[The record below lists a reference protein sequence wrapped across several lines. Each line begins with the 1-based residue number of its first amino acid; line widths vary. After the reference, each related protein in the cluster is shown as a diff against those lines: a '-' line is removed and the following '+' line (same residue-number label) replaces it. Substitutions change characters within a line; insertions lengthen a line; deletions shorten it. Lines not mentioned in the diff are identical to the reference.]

1 MKKSII
7 LALSLACVFAVRAGQ
22 AVDLKQSK
30 LTQVVKDVKIVSAAS
45 QKEQAAA
52 VNDIFSMPDIL
63 RTGDASRAEL
73 VAGDE
78 TITRVGANTIF
89 SFDPARRS
97 IDLKQG
103 SLLFHAPHGKGG
115 GTIRT
120 GAATASVLGTTL
132 IVTTTTN
139 GGFKVL
145 ALEGKVEIRFLNGLK
160 QKLLPGQMTYILP
173 GGDKMAPI
181 LVFRLDELTEN
192 SLLVK
197 GFDQPLESLP
207 LIRREIE
214 RQLKL
219 IRSGRASD
227 TGLYA
232 GDNAGPNMVQ
242 VVDLNTL
249 SMRGQELHP
258 KPAPNPTPDPTPT
271 PTPEPTPEPV
281 PEPVP
286 TDLQKA
292 MAADATIN
300 QPSLTDASIPTPPD
314 HVFTSSSFALPGN
327 SYFSGE
333 HFTGFIARNILVNPD
348 ELEMLSINL
357 SPYSGMNR
365 FDMVAVKDFT
375 FAGSA
380 SFYFAEPMGETSQG
394 TGLASLSLIAGNRFI
409 LTPGIS
415 LNAHATTFRIASP
428 AELALDNISV
438 MNYANAIALDS
449 GAGISLQNE
458 SVLYGGGRVS
468 LTSGGGISVAGS
480 SIVGGNATL
489 AASKGVI
496 QFDNATL
503 QAQMDAAFTAGGAM
517 NFNNSTVNADSLLVT
532 GSGAAT
538 INTINSVFQAAQTLR
553 ISAPGEVSI
562 NGAGTEGESATE
574 GSVLRANSV
583 TVNSDK
589 GNVGVQYTSIAAQ
602 FLTLNSG
609 DGILLDSGGQSI
621 TTIGEV
627 SRASFTAP
635 NLIMV
640 NNTDLSAFS
649 VVNMAAN
656 TINLYNVA
664 FSGTVSLKS
673 QLGTWHNGSI
683 LPGAVNNLGGVTYN
697 RTLVQAPDGHTGLI
711 SGTGITVG
719 TLGSVVP

>member
-7 LALSLACVFAVRAGQ
+7 LALSLACAYAVCAGQ
-22 AVDLKQSK
+22 AADLKQSK
-30 LTQVVKDVKIVSAAS
+30 LTQVVKDVKIISAAS

-63 RTGDASRAEL
+63 STGDASRAEL

-78 TITRVGANTIF
+78 TVTRVGANTIF

-173 GGDKMAPI
+173 GGDKMAPV

-219 IRSGRASD
+219 IRSGRATD

-242 VVDLNTL
+242 VLDLNTL
-249 SMRGQELHP
+249 SIRGQELHP
-258 KPAPNPTPDPTPT
+258 KPSPHPTPDPTPT
-271 PTPEPTPEPV
+271 PKPGPTPEPD

-300 QPSLTDASIPTPPD
+300 QPSLTDASIPTPPN
-314 HVFTSSSFALPGN
+314 HVFTASSFALSGN

-333 HFTGFIARNILVNPD
+333 HFTGFIARNILVNSD
-348 ELEMLSINL
+348 DLEMLSINL

-409 LTPGIS
+409 LAPGIS
-415 LNAHATTFRIASP
+415 LNVHVTTFRIASP
-428 AELALDNISV
+428 AELTLDSVSV

-449 GAGISLQNE
+449 AAGISLQNE
-458 SVLYGGGRVS
+458 SLLYGGGRVG
-468 LTSGGGISVAGS
+468 LTSGGGISVMGS
-480 SIVGGNATL
+480 SIVGGYATL
-489 AASKGVI
+489 AASKGGI
-496 QFDNATL
+496 QFENATL
-503 QAQMDAAFTAGGAM
+503 SAQTDAAFTAGGAM
-517 NFNNSTVNADSLLVT
+517 NFNNSTLSADTLRVT
-532 GSGAAT
+532 GSGTAT
-538 INTINSVFQAAQTLR
+538 INTINSVFQAAQTVLL
-553 ISAPGEVSI
+553 SAPGEVSI
-562 NGAGTEGESATE
+562 NGAGTDGEPVTE
-574 GSVLRANSV
+574 GSALSATSV
-583 TVNSDK
+583 TVRSDK
-589 GNVGVQYTSIAAQ
+589 GNVGMRDTSVAAQ

-609 DGILLDSGGQSI
+609 DGILLDSGGRRFTAS
-621 TTIGEV
+621 GEV

-635 NLIMV
+635 NLITV

-664 FSGTVSLKS
+664 FGGTVNLRS
-673 QLGTWHNGSI
+673 QLGTWHNGTI

-697 RTLVQAPDGHTGLI
+697 GSPVQAPDGHTGQI
-711 SGTGITVG
+711 PYTGITVG
-719 TLGSVVP
+719 TLSGRTP